1 MKSIKPGRGPS
12 MMGGVM
18 AVFVGLFG
26 IVWIFAAMSL
36 GAPIFFP
43 LFGVGFVIIA
53 GIQAA
58 YNFKNASSENRYSI
72 FDITDSQ
79 EEPDPLN
86 ERFGSQNQR
95 SMKSDTT
102 SDRSDYAFCPYCGR
116 ALREGD
122 VYCSGCGRKL

>member
-1 MKSIKPGRGPS
+1 MRSIKPGRGPS

-18 AVFVGLFG
+18 SVFVGLFG
-26 IVWIFAAMSL
+26 IIWIFAAVSQ

-43 LFGVGFVIIA
+43 LFGVGFVIMA
-53 GIQAA
+53 GVQAA
-58 YNFKNASSENRYSI
+58 YNFKNATSENRYSVY
-72 FDITDSQ
+72 DITDAQ
-79 EEPDPLN
+79 EESDPLN
-86 ERFGSQNQR
+86 ERFGVQQTYMNQ
-95 SMKSDTT
+95 ST